1 MLKQFPNYIDGEW
14 AMASSWSPNRNPSDL
29 SDVIGEYAMAD
40 AAQAKNAIAAAKAA
54 FPAWS
59 TGGIQDRANIL
70 DKVGSDILAR
80 KDEIG
85 RLLAREEGKTL
96 PEGVGETVRAGHIF
110 KFFAGEVLRLAG
122 EKLTSVRPGVDVEVT
137 REPIG
142 VIGLITPWNFPIAIP
157 AWKIAPALAFGN
169 TVVFKP
175 AQWTPGC
182 AWVLTDILASAGIPK
197 GVFNL
202 VMGSGS
208 VVGDTFVTHPDVAAI
223 SFTGSMETGKSIAQK
238 AVARMAKFQLEMGS
252 KNPLVVLDDADVATA
267 VNVAVQGAYFS
278 TGQRCTASSRL
289 IVTEGIHD
297 RFVGALTDRLGTL
310 KVGDALASGTEMG
323 PVVEDPQLQTDLEY
337 IGVGQREGAKLAYGG
352 ERLKRDT
359 EGYYLAPTLFTGATN
374 AMRISREEIFGP
386 VACVIRAKNYDEAL
400 AIAND
405 TETGLSSGIVTTS
418 LKYASHFKRHAQA
431 GMVMV
436 NLPTAGVDYHV
447 PFGGRKA
454 SSYGPR
460 EQGQVR
466 GGVLHHGED
475 DVYRAVVGGRRSAVS
490 GRVDVQ
496 RIADRRPADRRPA
509 VQNFRVHSLG
519 QRSTTT
525 FSWVKNSKASR
536 PCPCRSPKKLSRA
549 PLKGKYAIG
558 AATPTLIPTLPTSAS

>member
-1 MLKQFPNYIDGEW
+1 MLKQFPNYINGEW
-14 AMASSWSPNRNPSDL
+14 VMATSWSPNRNPSDL

-122 EKLTSVRPGVDVEVT
+122 EKLPSVRPGVDVEVT

-337 IGVGQREGAKLAYGG
+337 IGVGQREGATLAYGG

-359 EGYYLAPTLFTGATN
+359 EGYYLAPTLFTGPP
-374 AMRISREEIFGP
+374 MPCGFREK
-386 VACVIRAKNYDEAL
+386 R
-400 AIAND
+400 
-405 TETGLSSGIVTTS
+405 SSGPS
-418 LKYASHFKRHAQA
+418 
-431 GMVMV
+431 
-436 NLPTAGVDYHV
+436 
-447 PFGGRKA
+447 
-454 SSYGPR
+454 
-460 EQGQVR
+460 
-466 GGVLHHGED
+466 
-475 DVYRAVVGGRRSAVS
+475 
-490 GRVDVQ
+490 
-496 RIADRRPADRRPA
+496 PA
-509 VQNFRVHSLG
+509 
-519 QRSTTT
+519 
-525 FSWVKNSKASR
+525 
-536 PCPCRSPKKLSRA
+536 
-549 PLKGKYAIG
+549 
-558 AATPTLIPTLPTSAS
+558 

>member
-1 MLKQFPNYIDGEW
+1 MTKQFPNYIAGEW
-14 AMASSWSPNRNPSDL
+14 VAASPSWAPNRNPSDL
-29 SDVIGEYAMAD
+29 SDVIGEYAQAD
-40 AAQAKNAIAAAKAA
+40 AEQTNAAVAAAKRA
-54 FPAWS
+54 FSTWS
-59 TGGIQDRANIL
+59 ISSIQDRANIL
-70 DKVGSDILAR
+70 DQVGSVILAR

-85 RLLAREEGKTL
+85 KLLAREEGKTL
-96 PEGVGETVRAGHIF
+96 PEGIGETARAGHIF
-110 KFFAGEVLRLAG
+110 KFFAGEALRLAG
-122 EKLTSVRPGVDVEVT
+122 EKLPSVRPGVDVEIT
-137 REPIG
+137 REPVG
-142 VIGLITPWNFPIAIP
+142 VVGLITPWNFPIAIP

-182 AWVLTDILASAGIPK
+182 AWHLADILASAGIPP

-208 VVGDTFVTHPDVAAI
+208 VVGETLVNHPDVTAI
-223 SFTGSMETGKSIAQK
+223 SFTGSMETGREIARK
-238 AVARMAKFQLEMGS
+238 AVSRMAKFQLEMGS

-289 IVTEGIHD
+289 IVTEGIHN
-297 RFVGALTDRLGTL
+297 RFVEALTSRLGSL
-310 KVGDALASGTEMG
+310 RVDNALTQGTEMG
-323 PVVEDPQLQTDLEY
+323 PVVERPQLDQDLEY
-337 IGVGQREGAKLAYGG
+337 IAVGQKEGARLAFGG
-352 ERLKRDT
+352 ERLQRSTD
-359 EGYYLAPTLFTGATN
+359 GYYLAPTLFVEADN

-386 VACVIRAKNYDEAL
+386 VACVIRAKDYDEAL

-418 LKYASHFKRHAQA
+418 LKYATHFQRHAQA

-460 EQGQVR
+460 EQGRYAAEFYTTVKTT
-466 GGVLHHGED
+466 
-475 DVYRAVVGGRRSAVS
+475 Y
-490 GRVDVQ
+490 
-496 RIADRRPADRRPA
+496 IAP
-509 VQNFRVHSLG
+509 
-519 QRSTTT
+519 
-525 FSWVKNSKASR
+525 
-536 PCPCRSPKKLSRA
+536 
-549 PLKGKYAIG
+549 
-558 AATPTLIPTLPTSAS
+558 

>member
-1 MLKQFPNYIDGEW
+1 MQNRFRNYIAGEW
-14 AMASSWSPNRNPSDL
+14 LEGSAWTANRNPSDL
-29 SDVIGEYAMAD
+29 SDVIGEYAQAD
-40 AAQAKNAIAAAKAA
+40 AQQTNTAVAAAKRA
-54 FPAWS
+54 FETWS
-59 TGGIQDRANIL
+59 VGSIQDRANIL

-80 KDEIG
+80 KDELG

-96 PEGVGETVRAGHIF
+96 PEGIGETVRAGHIF
-110 KFFAGEVLRLAG
+110 KFFAGEALRLYG
-122 EKLTSVRPGVDVEVT
+122 EKVPSVRPGVDVEIT

-142 VIGLITPWNFPIAIP
+142 VVGLITPWNFPIAIP
-157 AWKIAPALAFGN
+157 AWKIAPALAYGN

-182 AWVLTDILASAGIPK
+182 AWVLAEILAAAGIPS

-208 VVGDTFVTHPDVAAI
+208 VVGDTLVNHADIAAL
-223 SFTGSMETGKSIAQK
+223 SFTGSMETGRSIARK
-238 AVARMAKFQLEMGS
+238 AIGRMAKFQLEMGS
-252 KNPLVVLDDADVATA
+252 KNPLVVLDDADLPTA

-297 RFVGALTDRLGTL
+297 RFVSAITERLSTLRVDNALTP
-310 KVGDALASGTEMG
+310 GTEIG
-323 PVVEDPQLQTDLEY
+323 PVVEQPQLDTDLEY
-337 IGVGQREGAKLAYGG
+337 IGVGRQEGARLAIGG
-352 ERLKRDT
+352 ERVTRATD
-359 EGYYLAPTLFTGATN
+359 GYYMSPALFVDATN

-405 TETGLSSGIVTTS
+405 TDTGLSSGIVTSS
-418 LKYASHFKRHAQA
+418 LKHASHFKRHAQA

-447 PFGGRKA
+447 PFGGRKG

-460 EQGQVR
+460 EQGRYAAEFYTTVKTT
-466 GGVLHHGED
+466 
-475 DVYRAVVGGRRSAVS
+475 Y
-490 GRVDVQ
+490 
-496 RIADRRPADRRPA
+496 IAP
-509 VQNFRVHSLG
+509 
-519 QRSTTT
+519 
-525 FSWVKNSKASR
+525 
-536 PCPCRSPKKLSRA
+536 
-549 PLKGKYAIG
+549 
-558 AATPTLIPTLPTSAS
+558 